1 MMGFFRRIAAWV
13 SVAVLLAALTSGC
26 AAGHEPVEPSPSTSS
41 MGSEYSFLVLNVAP
55 DEHADTATATISIP
69 VFVTGVEV
77 TVFAVE
83 RHERGAEVCTVRILE
98 EVESSGA
105 CAVVEPLQRQENG
118 TLHGLRLQLTG
129 LPLGHHQFDVVMFPV
144 PQDGTTGEFRY
155 DFQEP
160 PVIARL
166 SVPVF

>member
-1 MMGFFRRIAAWV
+1 MGLRRIAALV
-13 SVAVLLAALTSGC
+13 GAVLLAALTSGC
-26 AAGHEPVEPSPSTSS
+26 AGHEPVEPSPSTSS
-41 MGSEYSFLVLNVAP
+41 MGSEYSLLVLNVEP
-55 DEHADTATATISIP
+55 NEHSDTATATISIP

-129 LPLGHHQFDVVMFPV
+129 LPLGHHQFDVLMYPV

-155 DFQEP
+155 DFPES